1 MDNEF
6 EKYDAFEKRLTE
18 NYPNM
23 FSQPYGGICVG
34 EGWWPIIENLCATI
48 QGHINWKNKDQEVV
62 PQIVVGQ
69 IKEKFGRLRFY
80 LSREDDVMHGMVS
93 MAEYMSAHICETC
106 GERGELRAGSWL
118 VTLCDMHHQAR
129 TGKIPHGHT

>member
-1 MDNEF
+1 MNPDLTQKLLDKYPKLFSNQQFWGF
-6 EKYDAFEKRLTE
+6 ECGDGWYDILDHLCGAISQYTYDADEV
-18 NYPNM
+18 Y
-23 FSQPYGGICVG
+23 V
-34 EGWWPIIENLCATI
+34 
-48 QGHINWKNKDQEVV
+48 DQV
-62 PQIVVGQ
+62 
-69 IKEKFGRLRFY
+69 KEKFGKLRFY

-129 TGKIPHGHT
+129 TGKVPHGHT